1 MIFIKRKCFSRHTV
15 AKKIVKFSAMIFK
28 KGFIFVANFY
38 QLQLFV
44 KVQ

>member
-1 MIFIKRKCFSRHTV
+1 MIFIKGKCFSRHTV
-15 AKKIVKFSAMIFK
+15 AKKIAKFSAMVSK

>member
-1 MIFIKRKCFSRHTV
+1 MIFIKKYFSRHTV
-15 AKKIVKFSAMIFK
+15 AKKSVKFSAMVFK
-28 KGFIFVANFY
+28 KGFTFVANFY